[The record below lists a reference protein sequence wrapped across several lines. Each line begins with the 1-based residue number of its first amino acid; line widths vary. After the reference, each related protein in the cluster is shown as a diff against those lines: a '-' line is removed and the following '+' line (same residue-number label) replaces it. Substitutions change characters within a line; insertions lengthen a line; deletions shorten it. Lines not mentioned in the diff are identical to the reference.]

1 MSDSHDRDDAYAGP
15 PPTDW
20 AYPADWASFPP
31 PPPPPGP
38 PRATVWRRFPAAAAA
53 GLLLVVA
60 AVGFGAGHLAWPVGT
75 SPAAA
80 SGGQGAGG
88 STTPG
93 YVFGG
98 GGAGAGGSGFGG
110 RFFGQSPLGGSSSGT
125 LPEGSGGPSDVSAI
139 AAKVAP
145 GLVDVNSTFGY
156 QQAEGAGTGIVLT
169 SNGEVLTN
177 NHVIDGATKI
187 SVTDVG
193 NGKTYTASVVGYDPS
208 QDIAVLQLSGASGL
222 TTARLGNS
230 SRVSVGQAVV
240 AIGNAG
246 GSGGAPTSAGGSITA
261 LNQAIDAGDE
271 LDGTVEQLTGLI
283 QVNAAVQSGDSGG
296 SLVDTTGAVIGM
308 DTAATQQFAFDNSS
322 GQGYAIPIN
331 EAAAVA
337 KQIESGRGSAT
348 VHVGDTAFL
357 GLLIQPSTS
366 NSPNSG
372 GGGSGSGGAFGNGG
386 STGGG
391 NGSSSPGAD
400 VSGVVS
406 GGSAARAGIVGGDVI
421 TSLGG
426 HAVTTSSSLS
436 ALMVAHHP
444 GDKVSIG
451 WVDASGATHTATV
464 TLGSGP
470 PS

>member
-1 MSDSHDRDDAYAGP
+1 MSDTHDRDDVQAGP
-15 PPTDW
+15 SPTDW
-20 AYPADWASFPP
+20 AYPADWAFFAPP
-31 PPPPPGP
+31 PSTAP
-38 PRATVWRRFPAAAAA
+38 PRATPWRRFPAAAAA

-60 AVGFGAGHLAWPVGT
+60 AIGFGAGHLAWPVST
-75 SPAAA
+75 SPTAA
-80 SGGQGAGG
+80 SGVQGAGG
-88 STTPG
+88 STGP
-93 YVFGG
+93 VDPFGG
-98 GGAGAGGSGFGG
+98 GPGFGG
-110 RFFGQSPLGGSSSGT
+110 RFFGQTPPGGSSSGAV
-125 LPEGSGGPSDVSAI
+125 PEGSGGPADVSAI

-169 SNGEVLTN
+169 SSGEVLTN
-177 NHVIDGATKI
+177 NHVINGATKI
-187 SVTDVG
+187 TVTDVG
-193 NGKTYTASVVGYDPS
+193 NGRTYSARVVGYDRS
-208 QDIAVLQLSGASGL
+208 QDIAVLRLSGASGL
-222 TTARLGNS
+222 TTAKLGNS
-230 SRVSVGQAVV
+230 SKISLGQAIV

-246 GSGGAPTSAGGSITA
+246 GSGGSPTSAGGSITA
-261 LNQAIDAGDE
+261 LNQSIDAGDE

-283 QVNAAVQSGDSGG
+283 QVNADVQSGDSGG

-308 DTAATQQFAFDNSS
+308 DTAATAQFAFDNAS

-331 EAAAVA
+331 EAVAVA
-337 KQIESGRGSAT
+337 RQIESGLGSDT

-357 GLLIQPSTS
+357 GLLIQPSGS
-366 NSPNSG
+366 GSPNSSSG
-372 GGGSGSGGAFGNGG
+372 GGFGNGG
-386 STGGG
+386 GFGGSPG
-391 NGSSSPGAD
+391 PGRGSPGPSGGASVQGAD

-426 HAVTTSSSLS
+426 RPVTSSSSLS

-451 WVDASGATHTATV
+451 WVDSSGATHTATV